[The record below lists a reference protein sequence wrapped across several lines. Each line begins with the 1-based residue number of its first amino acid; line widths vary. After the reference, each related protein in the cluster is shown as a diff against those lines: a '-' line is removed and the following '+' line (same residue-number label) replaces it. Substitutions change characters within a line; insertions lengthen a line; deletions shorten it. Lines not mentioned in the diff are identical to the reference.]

1 MTGYFHFEP
10 SSRLC
15 GAFPERLSHDL
26 MFSVHRL

>member
-1 MTGYFHFEP
+1 MAGYFHFKP

-15 GAFPERLSHDL
+15 GAFPERLSRAL